1 MELQEGVNL
10 HFIESSKF
18 TTNRI
23 RVRFAAAM
31 SEKTVAGRVLLVNLL
46 EMGNQDYPTARQLR
60 MKLAALYG
68 AHFSTS
74 VSKRGRVHFVD
85 VNISYVKS
93 SFLLNKEDITLEII
107 DFLYACLFRPLTE
120 GKAFNKKMFEVEKRN
135 LLSFLES
142 EVEDNF
148 YHADVEMSR
157 LYFNDEDIQ
166 VPRVARIDLVQKE
179 TAESVYEAYK
189 RMLKMDRIDIF
200 VAGEVNQ
207 LEVQNKFKNFD
218 FTYRNPKLELEYSQ
232 DYSNIVHEKVE
243 RKVAQQSIL
252 ELAYHLQVVYNDVN
266 YPALLVFNGLFG
278 AFSHSKLFMNVREKE
293 SLAYTIGS
301 QVDVFSGMLKVYAG
315 INREDRLRTMKLI
328 NREFLAIK
336 RGQITEDDLEL
347 TKKSLTHSAMLA
359 QDRQNNLIEQAYNE
373 VCLGERNLT
382 WQQWIDRINA
392 VSIDD
397 VVKVGKVFRLQA
409 IYFMEGVAQ

>member
-31 SEKTVAGRVLLVNLL
+31 SEKTVAGRVLLANLL

-301 QVDVFSGMLKVYAG
+301 QVDIFSGMLKVYAG
-315 INREDRLRTMKLI
+315 INREDRLRTMRLI

-382 WQQWIDRINA
+382 WQQWIDGINA

-397 VVKVGKVFRLQA
+397 VVKVGKVIRLQA
-409 IYFMEGVAQ
+409 IYFMEGVGQ

>member
-31 SEKTVAGRVLLVNLL
+31 SEKTVAGRVLLANLL

-232 DYSNIVHEKVE
+232 NYSNIVHEKVE

-301 QVDVFSGMLKVYAG
+301 QVNIFSGMLKVYAG
-315 INREDRLRTMKLI
+315 INREDRLRTMRLI

-336 RGQITEDDLEL
+336 RGQITEDELEL
-347 TKKSLTHSAMLA
+347 TKKSLTHSATLA

-382 WQQWIDRINA
+382 WQQWIDSINA

-397 VVKVGKVFRLQA
+397 VLKVGKVIRLQA
-409 IYFMEGVAQ
+409 IYFMEGVGQ

>member
-31 SEKTVAGRVLLVNLL
+31 SEKTVAGRVLLANLL

-301 QVDVFSGMLKVYAG
+301 QVNIFSGMLKVYAG
-315 INREDRLRTMKLI
+315 INREDRLRTMRLI

-336 RGQITEDDLEL
+336 RGQITEDELEL
-347 TKKSLTHSAMLA
+347 TKKSLTHSATLA

-382 WQQWIDRINA
+382 WQQWIDSINA

-397 VVKVGKVFRLQA
+397 VLKVGKVIRLQA
-409 IYFMEGVAQ
+409 IYFMEGVGQ

>member
-31 SEKTVAGRVLLVNLL
+31 SEKTVAGRVLLANLL

-107 DFLYACLFRPLTE
+107 DFLYACLFRPLKE

-218 FTYRNPKLELEYSQ
+218 FTYRNPKLELEYLQ

-301 QVDVFSGMLKVYAG
+301 QVNIFSGMLKVYAG
-315 INREDRLRTMKLI
+315 INREDRLRTMRLI

-382 WQQWIDRINA
+382 WQQWIDGINA

-397 VVKVGKVFRLQA
+397 VLKVGKVIRLQA
-409 IYFMEGVAQ
+409 IYFMEGVGQ

>member
-31 SEKTVAGRVLLVNLL
+31 SEKTVAGRVLLANLL

-93 SFLLNKEDITLEII
+93 SFLLNKEDITFEII

-120 GKAFNKKMFEVEKRN
+120 GKTFNKKMFEVEKRN

-232 DYSNIVHEKVE
+232 NYSNIVHEKVE

-301 QVDVFSGMLKVYAG
+301 QVNIFSGMLKVYAG
-315 INREDRLRTMKLI
+315 INREDRLRTMRLI

-347 TKKSLTHSAMLA
+347 TKKSLTHSATLA

-382 WQQWIDRINA
+382 WQQWIDGINA

-397 VVKVGKVFRLQA
+397 VVKVGKVIRLQT

>member
-31 SEKTVAGRVLLVNLL
+31 SEKTVAGRVLLANLL

-301 QVDVFSGMLKVYAG
+301 QVDIFSGMLKVYAG

-397 VVKVGKVFRLQA
+397 VVKVGKVIRLQA
-409 IYFMEGVAQ
+409 IYFMEGVDQ

>member
-200 VAGEVNQ
+200 IAGEVNQ

-301 QVDVFSGMLKVYAG
+301 QVDIFSGMLKVYAG

-382 WQQWIDRINA
+382 WQQWIDGINA

>member
-18 TTNRI
+18 TTNKI

-31 SEKTVAGRVLLVNLL
+31 SEKTVAGRVLLANLL

-301 QVDVFSGMLKVYAG
+301 QVDIFSGMLKVYAG
-315 INREDRLRTMKLI
+315 INREDRLRTMRLI

-382 WQQWIDRINA
+382 WQEWIDGINA

-397 VVKVGKVFRLQA
+397 VVKVGRVIRLQA
-409 IYFMEGVAQ
+409 IYFMGGVAQ

>member
-200 VAGEVNQ
+200 IAGEVNQ

>member
-31 SEKTVAGRVLLVNLL
+31 SEKTVAGRVLLANLL

-107 DFLYACLFRPLTE
+107 DFLYACLFRPLKE

-301 QVDVFSGMLKVYAG
+301 QVNIFSGMLKVYAG
-315 INREDRLRTMKLI
+315 INREDRLRTMRLI

-347 TKKSLTHSAMLA
+347 TKKSLTHSATLA

-382 WQQWIDRINA
+382 WQQWIDGINA

-397 VVKVGKVFRLQA
+397 VVKVVKVIRLQA

>member
-23 RVRFAAAM
+23 RVRFAATM
-31 SEKTVAGRVLLVNLL
+31 SEKTVAGRVLLANLL

-107 DFLYACLFRPLTE
+107 DFLYACLFRPLKE

-301 QVDVFSGMLKVYAG
+301 QVNIFSGMLKVYAG
-315 INREDRLRTMKLI
+315 INREDRLRTMRLI

-347 TKKSLTHSAMLA
+347 TKKSLTHSATLA

-382 WQQWIDRINA
+382 WQQWIDGINA

-397 VVKVGKVFRLQA
+397 VVKVGKVIRLQA
-409 IYFMEGVAQ
+409 IYFMEGVGQ

>member
-31 SEKTVAGRVLLVNLL
+31 SEKTVAGRVLLANLL

-301 QVDVFSGMLKVYAG
+301 QVNIFSGMLKVYAG
-315 INREDRLRTMKLI
+315 INREDRLRTMRLI

-382 WQQWIDRINA
+382 WQQWIDGINA

-397 VVKVGKVFRLQA
+397 VVKVGKVIRLQA
-409 IYFMEGVAQ
+409 IYFMEGVGQ

>member
-31 SEKTVAGRVLLVNLL
+31 SEKTVAGRVLLANLL

-301 QVDVFSGMLKVYAG
+301 QVNIFSGMLKVYAG
-315 INREDRLRTMKLI
+315 INREDRLRTMRLI

-382 WQQWIDRINA
+382 WQQWIDGINA

-397 VVKVGKVFRLQA
+397 VVKVVKVIRLQA